1 MATRRNPKASGVG
14 PSLPHG
20 IPAELPDDGTPFTIV
35 TETATTHRKKMGDS
49 HIGGDREPHLTLEDL
64 SDADWH
70 VYVQGSTGFEFLDVT
85 TGRPEDVDLR
95 NLFGAGRYEIIPQG
109 PQGTLLKQFSAIRK
123 VQDLIARDNK
133 GREAQ
138 RDRYAD
144 PRSWKENNGE
154 ESKADSWMNF
164 TMRKEAEERAENQ
177 RMQRESATRE
187 DTHRRA
193 QEKREWER
201 SEREDREQR
210 ERRAS
215 DAKERTE
222 RYNRERTERLE
233 REQQERENR
242 KEKAAQMN
250 GWVGTIGGLLTTFL
264 QTNKPPPKDTSI
276 NEVLIKLL
284 VDGGRQNAVPVAPP
298 MDLGSHIDL
307 LTKLDNLRAPKP
319 EPEPE
324 AKTDFDKIMEVAKT
338 AVPAGMSLL
347 QARSQARVEAAH
359 LAAGGRPQQLAP
371 PEPVDADAI
380 ARQVLSQPEH
390 IARLAKED
398 PDTYVAAM
406 TKAIQDNPELQ
417 EVVMKHLG

>member
-1 MATRRNPKASGVG
+1 
-14 PSLPHG
+14 
-20 IPAELPDDGTPFTIV
+20 
-35 TETATTHRKKMGDS
+35 MGDL
-49 HIGGDREPHLTLEDL
+49 HAGGGEREQHLTLEDL

-70 VYVQGSTGFEFLDVT
+70 VYVQGSHGFDFLDVT

-95 NLFGAGRYEIIPQG
+95 NLFGAGKYEIIPQG
-109 PQGTLLKQFSAIRK
+109 PQGTLLKQFSSIRR
-123 VQDLIARDNK
+123 VQDLVARDNK
-133 GREAQ
+133 GREQQ
-138 RDRYAD
+138 RDRYAS
-144 PRSWKENNGE
+144 PRSWEEGKGGEN
-154 ESKADSWMNF
+154 KADSWMNF

-177 RMQRESATRE
+177 RMQREQAARE

-250 GWVGTIGGLLTTFL
+250 GWVTTVGGLLTTFL
-264 QTNKPPPKDTSI
+264 QANKPPPPPPKDTSI

-284 VDGGRQNAVPVAPP
+284 VDKQAPVPVAPP

-307 LTKLDNLRAPKP
+307 LTKLDRLRAPKP
-319 EPEPE
+319 EPTPE
-324 AKTDFDKIMEVAKT
+324 EKTDFDKIMEVAKT

-359 LAAGGRPQQLAP
+359 IAAGGRPQQQLAP
-371 PEPVDADAI
+371 PEPEPVDHDAI
-380 ARQVLSQPEH
+380 ARQILSQPEQ

-398 PDTYVAAM
+398 PDVYVAAM
-406 TKAIQDNPELQ
+406 AKAIQDNPELQ
-417 EVVMKHLG
+417 EVVMKHLGS